1 MDFPFR
7 WDRVFPPMKSN
18 TTVTALNFI
27 LAVVVILGVVFALF
41 SIFRARDLRGIAP
54 VAIQVNS
61 RLMLLQSLV
70 NDVNNYNQQAKSSEI
85 TRIMQDFSAQVSTI
99 K

>member
-1 MDFPFR
+1 
-7 WDRVFPPMKSN
+7 MKSD
-18 TTVTALNFI
+18 TTATALNFI
-27 LAVVVILGVVFALF
+27 LAVLVILGVVFALF
-41 SIFRARDLRGIAP
+41 SIFRARDLRSVAP

-70 NDVNNYNQQAKSSEI
+70 NDVNNYNQQAKSPEI
-85 TRIMQDFSAQVSTI
+85 TRMMQDFQAQVSNI

>member
-1 MDFPFR
+1 
-7 WDRVFPPMKSN
+7 MKN
-18 TTVTALNFI
+18 DTTTILLNFI
-27 LAVVVILGVVFALF
+27 LAVLVILGVVFALF
-41 SIFRARDLRGIAP
+41 SIFRARDLRNVAP

-70 NDVNNYNQQAKSSEI
+70 NDVNNYNQQAKSPEI
-85 TRIMQDFSAQVSTI
+85 TRIMQDFHAQVSNI